1 MRPIQPYQQGLPTN
15 VPGPAQQAMQRG
27 RTLYNQNPADMARAM
42 GAIPGS
48 LRWWLIVNGAGMG
61 QQNPSQARWQPPYR

>member
-1 MRPIQPYQQGLPTN
+1 
-15 VPGPAQQAMQRG
+15 MQRG

-48 LRWWLIVNGAGMG
+48 LRWWLIVNGGMSQHNPG
-61 QQNPSQARWQPPYR
+61 AQQPYR